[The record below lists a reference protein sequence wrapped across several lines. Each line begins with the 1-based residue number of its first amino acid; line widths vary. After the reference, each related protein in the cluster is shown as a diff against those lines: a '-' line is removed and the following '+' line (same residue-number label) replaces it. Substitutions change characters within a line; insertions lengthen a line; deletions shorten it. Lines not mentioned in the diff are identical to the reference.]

1 MRVLGIDPG
10 FGRCGIAVMDDSFGS
25 PTLLFSTCIET
36 KASVP
41 FSKRM
46 LEIANEIHRIL
57 QEFRPDE
64 IALEEVFFSRNQKTV
79 IHVAEIRGM
88 ILYLAAKRSTPISEY
103 NPGRVKISVTGDGRA
118 DKEQVKQMVRRI
130 LRMDGKERLDDEYDA
145 IALSIAHLSEYR
157 SRQS

>member
-1 MRVLGIDPG
+1 
-10 FGRCGIAVMDDSFGS
+10 
-25 PTLLFSTCIET
+25 
-36 KASVP
+36 
-41 FSKRM
+41 M